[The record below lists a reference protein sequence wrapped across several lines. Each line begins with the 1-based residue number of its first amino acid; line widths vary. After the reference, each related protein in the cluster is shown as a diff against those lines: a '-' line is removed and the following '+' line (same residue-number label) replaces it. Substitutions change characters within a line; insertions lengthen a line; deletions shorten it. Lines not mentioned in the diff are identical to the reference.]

1 MCIRDRF
8 YGEANYLKGGIV
20 YADEITTVSPTYADE
35 ICTPEGGEGLDGLMP
50 VSYTHLLIQMT

>member
-1 MCIRDRF
+1 MLQDFRSIFFNSGELEF

-35 ICTPEGGEGLDGLMP
+35 ICTPEGGEAWMA
-50 VSYTHLLIQMT
+50 